1 MQKTNYLRVFRP
13 LNLLFLFV
21 LQVLTFYFLDLDC
34 AVSALWD
41 ARLGLLLLST
51 TTIAAAGYLIND
63 FYDRDTD
70 RINKP
75 HNQPIV
81 NWRLNSVWRTYVGL
95 NVVGMISGVFLGL
108 RWLIVFALIITVL
121 WFYSYRLKRLP
132 FVGNLVIAFFA
143 FIGVYLVYDVF
154 HSQTQALV
162 VFYASL
168 AALFT
173 LLREITK
180 DIEDIEGDA
189 KTKLATFPV
198 IAGFQASKSFL
209 TSITVFTTVLYA
221 SFQYRWLLPSFDD
234 KLWWVVVGYQLI
246 CIIFPMLYIIFSIIK
261 AKHPNNMTRISKLFK
276 YVMATGMLSMAFF

>member
-1 MQKTNYLRVFRP
+1 MQIINRFRVFRP

-21 LQVLTFYFLDLDC
+21 LQVVTFYFLDLDC
-34 AVSALWD
+34 AVNSIID
-41 ARLGLLLLST
+41 PRLGLLLIST
-51 TTIAAAGYLIND
+51 ISIAAAGYLIND

-75 HNQPIV
+75 ENQPIL
-81 NWRLNSVWRTYVGL
+81 NWRLNSVWLTYLGL
-95 NVVGMISGVFLGL
+95 NVIGMLGGIFLGL
-108 RWLIVFALIITVL
+108 RWLIIFILIISVL

-143 FIGVYLVYDVF
+143 YIGVYLVYDVF
-154 HSQTQALV
+154 HTQTQALV
-162 VFYASL
+162 IFYASL

-189 KTKLATFPV
+189 QTKLATFPV

-221 SFQYRWLLPSFDD
+221 SFQYRWLLPSFGG
-234 KLWWVVVGYQLI
+234 KLLWVVVGYQLI
-246 CIIFPMLYIIFSIIK
+246 CIIFPMLYIILLIIK
-261 AKHPNNMTRISKLFK
+261 AKHPGDMTRISTLFK